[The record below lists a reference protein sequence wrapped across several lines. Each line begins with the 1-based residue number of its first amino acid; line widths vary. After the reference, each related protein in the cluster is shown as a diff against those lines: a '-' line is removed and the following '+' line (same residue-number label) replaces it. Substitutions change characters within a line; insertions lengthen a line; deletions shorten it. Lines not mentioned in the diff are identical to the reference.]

1 MTFVEPPQRIHR
13 GAREIVI
20 TWADDHVGTYPARS
34 LRLQCRCAVC
44 QEEMTGRPLL
54 DPDTVPDGVSAAAI
68 ALVGS
73 YAIRITWT
81 DGHDTGIYTYEW
93 LRANCPC
100 AGCRAD
106 RDGHGD
112 IAGDAG

>member
-1 MTFVEPPQRIHR
+1 M
-13 GAREIVI
+13 VI
-20 TWADDHVGTYPARS
+20 TWAGGHVGTYSARS

-54 DPDTVPDGVSAAAI
+54 DPDTVPDDVAAAAI

-100 AGCRAD
+100 ERCRGE
-106 RDGHGD
+106 RDGNGEV
-112 IAGDAG
+112 AKDAG

>member
-1 MTFVEPPQRIHR
+1 MTALPPKRIHR
-13 GAREIVI
+13 GDREIVV
-20 TWADDHVGTYPARS
+20 TWDDAHVATYPARD
-34 LRLQCRCAVC
+34 LRLACRCAMC

-54 DPDTVPDGVSAAAI
+54 DPATVAEDVAATAV

-100 AGCRAD
+100 PQCVPERE
-106 RDGHGD
+106 DGLTEPGQD
-112 IAGDAG
+112 

>member
-1 MTFVEPPQRIHR
+1 M
-13 GAREIVI
+13 
-20 TWADDHVGTYPARS
+20 
-34 LRLQCRCAVC
+34 C

-54 DPDTVPDGVSAAAI
+54 DPATVPDDVAAASI
-68 ALVGS
+68 RLVGS

-100 AGCRAD
+100 PECAGI
-106 RDGHGD
+106 RDEGGASGSD
-112 IAGDAG
+112 GN